1 MADTPAIGRQGQV
14 PLAAWVAGP
23 VFGFILLIVI
33 AGQMQIA
40 NCGAELTDETAGVV
54 FIVAAGLGF
63 LLTLGLGIWRAARLI
78 RRSPR
83 SLGEMFSRRTL
94 IAIGVAAV
102 LLAGF
107 AVLAPRGAA
116 EIAVVGFFVYIA
128 AGFLGMIGVLFT
140 LVVATTQGRNADEV
154 GSVLAA
160 YLLGC
165 ALYVIPML
173 FLVVS
178 VLTVGCFGD

>member
-1 MADTPAIGRQGQV
+1 MADMPAIWRQGQV
-14 PLAAWVAGP
+14 PLAAWVVGP
-23 VFGFILLIVI
+23 VFGFVLLIAI

-40 NCGAELTDETAGVV
+40 NCGAKLTDESAGVV
-54 FIVAAGLGF
+54 FIVAAGVGF
-63 LLTLGLGIWRAARLI
+63 LLSLGLGIWRAVRLI
-78 RRSPR
+78 HRSPR
-83 SLGEMFSRRTL
+83 SLGEMVGRRTL
-94 IAIGVAAV
+94 IAIAVAAV

-107 AVLAPRGAA
+107 AVLAPRGLA

-154 GSVLAA
+154 GSALPA

-178 VLTVGCFGD
+178 VITVGCFGE